1 MKKKLKID
9 FLGSCQETEQLALII
24 SANNGGTNPVSLRDI
39 ASYLWTKRYL
49 SYMKSHDVHGQFEDE
64 DKTKLFIME
73 DKKCVAVLEE
83 IELSELNGNDLNGL
97 FTSENEREEV
107 R

>member
-49 SYMKSHDVHGQFEDE
+49 SYLKSHDVFGKFEDDE
-64 DKTKLFIME
+64 ETKLYIME
-73 DKKCVAVLEE
+73 DKKCVAVIEE
-83 IELSELNGNDLNGL
+83 IELHELSKELELNGL
-97 FTSENEREEV
+97 FTSTKEDY
-107 R
+107 